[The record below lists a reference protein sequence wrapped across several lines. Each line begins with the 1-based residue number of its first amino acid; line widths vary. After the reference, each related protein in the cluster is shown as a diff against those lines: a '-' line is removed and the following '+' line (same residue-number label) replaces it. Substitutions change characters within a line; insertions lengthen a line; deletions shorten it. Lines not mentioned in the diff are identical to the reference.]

1 MKRIIQLILFLSLI
15 VISLIFHRIYFQN
28 DDKIDIQGSIP
39 TNESF
44 DSSINNLIKDLK
56 YEVKLDNDSEYTITA
71 EVGEIFYENDA
82 EKVYMQMVIAT
93 LIDQNRLPVTIKS
106 NKALYDNSNYG
117 TNFSENVRIEYGNE
131 IILSDKVD
139 LDFKSNII
147 SIYENVIYNGI
158 NGSMK
163 ADNITINL
171 ITKKINVNMNNKKD
185 NVKIIVN

>member
-15 VISLIFHRIYFQN
+15 VISLIFHRIYFQS

>member
-28 DDKIDIQGSIP
+28 EDKIDIQNSIP

-131 IILSDKVD
+131 IIFSDKVD

>member
-28 DDKIDIQGSIP
+28 NDKIDIQGSIP